1 MISYSGRG
9 EGTESKEH
17 DYKNEQGEEKHES
30 EKGQI
35 RTATTTTTNHTF

>member
-17 DYKNEQGEEKHES
+17 DHKNEQGEEKHE
-30 EKGQI
+30 EERGEI
-35 RTATTTTTNHTF
+35 RTATTTNQTF